1 MFLSLLQEENSISTN
16 NKISLDEYSL
26 EESYYNTLLESNENN
41 INHLKNLIE
50 YKEFVLNED
59 KGLITFLNDL
69 TLKDVFKWFKGINN
83 DLRSWYFKNNEDI
96 NFQMNIIKKYTY
108 MEGVGKQ
115 PITIPDDLYLD
126 FLKLPFSEKD
136 IEDKFM
142 NNMDLRK
149 KRIWLNKRDIYDD
162 IFIRS
167 FPKWI
172 IYTRSTNKMKEY
184 ILDNSSVYISK
195 GNYNIQTLYP
205 KVDKYIKIL
214 KKEYNFIKD
223 KFFECKDSMRSLN
236 DELKSILKDIESR
249 DDVDKQYIEEIKKV
263 YSNNYQKL
271 FYGMLTY
278 QRSMYYI
285 IIDMVNKLKTTVNRM
300 YKAIPLADRYKS
312 SKVDIPMTDYYKQ
325 LKKELMMSV

>member
-16 NKISLDEYSL
+16 NKISLNEYSL

-83 DLRSWYFKNNEDI
+83 DLRSWYFRNNEDI
-96 NFQMNIIKKYTY
+96 NFQMNIIKKYIY
-108 MEGVGKQ
+108 MEGIGKQ
-115 PITIPDDLYLD
+115 PIITPDDLYLD

-149 KRIWLNKRDIYDD
+149 KRIWLNKRDVYDD

-184 ILDNSSVYISK
+184 I
-195 GNYNIQTLYP
+195 
-205 KVDKYIKIL
+205 
-214 KKEYNFIKD
+214 YNFIKD
-223 KFFECKDSMRSLN
+223 RFFKCKDSMRSLN
-236 DELKSILKDIESR
+236 DELKSILKDIEFR
-249 DDVDKQYIEEIKKV
+249 DDIDKQYIEEIKKV

-300 YKAIPLADRYKS
+300 YKAIPLEDRYKS

-325 LKKELMMSV
+325 LKKELMTSV